1 MEGVD
6 YMLDLATLN
15 QMKNIDI
22 NTIDPDT
29 VVDASEINIDINL
42 PVPERMAE
50 YARQSINPY
59 FIKVGKII
67 VKMGYSDTAL
77 TANDCFERYMKTC

>member
-1 MEGVD
+1 MFD
-6 YMLDLATLN
+6 QATLQ
-15 QMKNIDI
+15 QMKDIDI

-42 PVPERMAE
+42 PVPERMAS
-50 YARQSINPY
+50 YAQQIGNPY
-59 FIKVGKII
+59 FIKVGKVI
-67 VKMGYSDTAL
+67 VKMNHPDTTT